1 MSPYCYNKR
10 MSIDNEQI
18 KQVVKKVTPAV
29 ISIVI
34 TKDLPKI
41 EGFYKMPVNGKQYMV
56 PKFKK
61 GEKEAVKIGGGSGFF
76 VSANGVVLTNSH
88 VVQDP
93 KAKYTAFLDHETE
106 TKRELAVIA
115 RDPIHDIAICKIE
128 GNDFPYLE
136 LGGSGELELGEYV
149 VAVGNALGEFSN
161 TVSLGIISGLSRFI
175 TAQHGDQKHTERLRG
190 LIQTDAAIN
199 PGNSGG
205 PLVNLEGKVIGLNTA
220 VVFGAQN
227 IGFSIPIDQAK
238 KDLEE
243 VSQYGHVRIPFLGVR
258 YLILDEKMQKE
269 NKLPVDYGALI
280 MRETLG
286 ETAVVPKSSAAK
298 AGLQEFDIILEM
310 DGKKITPELTIQDIM
325 QEHKIGDK
333 VKIKILREKKEYEID
348 LELEEKKR

>member
-1 MSPYCYNKR
+1 MEAS
-10 MSIDNEQI
+10 NEQVKEVI
-18 KQVVKKVTPAV
+18 KKVTPAV

-34 TKDLPKI
+34 TKDMPKV
-41 EGFYKMPVNGKQYMV
+41 EGFYKMPLNGKQYMV

-76 VSANGVVLTNSH
+76 VSSSGIVLTNSH

-93 KAKYTAFLDHETE
+93 KAEYTAFLDHDEE
-106 TKRELAVIA
+106 NKRKLKVIA

-128 GNDFPYLE
+128 GTDFPYLE
-136 LGGSGELELGEYV
+136 LGESSDLELGEYV

-175 TAQHGDQKHTERLRG
+175 TAQHGGQQRHAERLRG

-205 PLVNLEGKVIGLNTA
+205 PLVNLDGKVIGLNTA

-238 KDLEE
+238 KDIEDIK
-243 VSQYGHVRIPFLGVR
+243 QYGHVRLPFLGVR
-258 YLILDEKMQKE
+258 YLILDEKMKQE
-269 NKLPVDYGALI
+269 NDLPVDHGALI
-280 MRETLG
+280 MRESLG
-286 ETAVVPKSSAAK
+286 DTAVIPGSSADK
-298 AGLQEFDIILEM
+298 AGLKEFDIILEV
-310 DGKKITPELTIQDIM
+310 DGKKITPELTIQDVI
-325 QEHKIGDK
+325 QEKEIGDTVTMK
-333 VKIKILREKKEYEID
+333 VLSGKKEKE
-348 LELEEKKR
+348 LKVELEEKRR

>member
-1 MSPYCYNKR
+1 MLKENEHIKEVIKR
-10 MSIDNEQI
+10 
-18 KQVVKKVTPAV
+18 VTPAV

-34 TKDLPKI
+34 TKDLPKV
-41 EGFYKMPVNGKQYMV
+41 EGFYKMPINGKQYMV

-76 VSANGVVLTNSH
+76 ISPDGIVLTNSH

-93 KAKYTAFLDHETE
+93 KADYTAFLDHDEE
-106 TKRELAVIA
+106 TKRELKVIA
-115 RDPIHDIAICKIE
+115 RDPIHDVAICKIE
-128 GNDFPYLE
+128 GANFPYLE
-136 LGGSGELELGEYV
+136 LGSSRGLELGEYV
-149 VAVGNALGEFSN
+149 IAVGNALGEFSN
-161 TVSLGIISGLSRFI
+161 TVSLGIVSGLSRFI

-205 PLVNLEGKVIGLNTA
+205 PLVNLDGKVIGLNTA

-227 IGFSIPIDQAK
+227 IGFSIPIDQAR

-243 VSQYGHVRIPFLGVR
+243 VKQYGHVRLPFLGVR
-258 YLILDEKMQKE
+258 YLILDTSIQKE

-286 ETAVVPKSSAAK
+286 DTAVVPGSTAEK
-298 AGLQEFDIILEM
+298 AGLQEFDIILEV
-310 DGKKITPELTIQDIM
+310 DGKKITPELTIQDVI

-333 VKIKILREKKEYEID
+333 VKAKIMREGKEHEID
-348 LELEEKKR
+348 IELEEKKK